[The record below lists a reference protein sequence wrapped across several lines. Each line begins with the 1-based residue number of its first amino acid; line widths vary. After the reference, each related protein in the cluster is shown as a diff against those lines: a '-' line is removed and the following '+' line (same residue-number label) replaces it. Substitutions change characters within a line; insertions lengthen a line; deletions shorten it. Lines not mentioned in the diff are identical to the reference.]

1 MKYGLGIVAG
11 IVLLALIALELTGCS
26 YTASSQVFLDGS
38 IYRANHLSVLMWTKE
53 AVAVN
58 AGQGRNLAGYSGDV
72 SQYAPEIV
80 DALTTAGLA
89 GLKAYRGPAA
99 LW

>member
-1 MKYGLGIVAG
+1 MKYALGIFGG

-38 IYRANHLSVLMWTKE
+38 IYRATHVSVLMWTD

-58 AGQGRNLAGYSGDV
+58 AGEGRNLIGHSGDV

-80 DALTTAGLA
+80 DSLTTAGLA